1 MGMAPDLRQ
10 QLLGSRE
17 NAQYYDLNV
26 YLSKLVCMSR
36 MIDPEFQSCMAAVF
50 SSLPNPPAYQAG
62 PVKVINHTFKT
73 QFSSFPKPF
82 METILTQAHNQSH
95 LWKRY

>member
-1 MGMAPDLRQ
+1 MAPDLRQ
-10 QLLGSRE
+10 QLLGSPE

-36 MIDPEFQSCMAAVF
+36 MIDPEFQSCMTAVF

-62 PVKVINHTFKT
+62 PVKVINCFARVYA
-73 QFSSFPKPF
+73 SIFPILKPF
-82 METILTQAHNQSH
+82 IEAMLIQALN
-95 LWKRY
+95 RRTREP